1 MSFSIDLWNGSNIIK
16 TKYNNLRQ
24 KYRSFNNFL
33 IKYNAVESQ
42 HCRNLD
48 YLYNEFKEQNKKNSY
63 FESARINIIEN
74 INYESELKKNFIEN
88 VNEIIKKINLFLQE
102 LKNRANETSDLTENF
117 LKELEKL
124 NSKKE
129 IFYLQ
134 CKEMSSLISQYEL
147 ENNLEDKSNEQKL
160 NKVLSKLIKTRDEYL
175 ININETN
182 IKRNIY
188 ITKISELL
196 DKYEKEHKEILDS
209 FCINL
214 TDFKTKKYEML
225 NLISEREKNELKN
238 IFSKL
243 NPDKEIME
251 FVIRNATKEFPI
263 IQIEFSPFKN
273 KDFEAFLNSK
283 YQNRLKQND
292 LKRIISTINKYF
304 KKNNVFPLNYVQTGI
319 SRINK
324 QPKENFFNYR
334 RFSLFIKNNNN
345 ENNSENSENIK
356 EKELEIIKNYELIK
370 NIINELLTENKV
382 QIFESKY
389 VIEGELPN
397 FKEDIQKLVNI
408 NEKEELLKSL
418 LDQKNESH
426 LVYIESLIKT
436 LSFLRSKGY
445 LEINEQNYN
454 IFTDIFRTILD
465 QNKDNDYILKNLL
478 ILSQTFYKIE
488 EGEKIYIQEGIRE
501 IPVLIMPKTWHRCIN
516 YSLKYSNKDIKFNSL
531 KEYLDKID
539 RDAYTTVITYL
550 CDLKTFTDNE
560 KCYQDVSYF
569 YSKIY
574 KIKEEE
580 IKATVEKS
588 MKSRKRL
595 KETKTNEIKIDKKNE
610 EDEIKNEE
618 ENKENNTNN
627 NEDKE
632 KFKNEE
638 NNKEDNKIEEKKNKI
653 GHEENKNEII

>member
-33 IKYNAVESQ
+33 IKYNTVESQ
-42 HCRNLD
+42 HCKNLD

-117 LKELEKL
+117 VKELEKL

-175 ININETN
+175 ININEAN

-243 NPDKEIME
+243 NTDKEIME

-382 QIFESKY
+382 QIF
-389 VIEGELPN
+389 
-397 FKEDIQKLVNI
+397 D
-408 NEKEELLKSL
+408 
-418 LDQKNESH
+418 ESH
-426 LVYIESLIKT
+426 LVYIEALIKT

-531 KEYLDKID
+531 KEYLEKID
-539 RDAYTTVITYL
+539 RDAYSTVITYL

-595 KETKTNEIKIDKKNE
+595 KETKTNEIKNDNKNE

-632 KFKNEE
+632 KIENEE
-638 NNKEDNKIEEKKNKI
+638 KNKEDNKIEEKKNKI